1 LRVSTC
7 VKRAEHGSAIDLR
20 ALECAIT
27 VVAVLLAADA
37 FRTVLGPLWRILSLL
52 FGT

>member
-1 LRVSTC
+1 
-7 VKRAEHGSAIDLR
+7 VKRADNGSTIDTR

-27 VVAVLLAADA
+27 AVVVLLAADA
-37 FRTVLGPLWRILSLL
+37 YRTVLGPLWRILSLL